1 MQVTRLLAIRH
12 GETAWNAKGRI
23 QGHLDI
29 PLNEV
34 GLGQARRLA
43 RALATEPLA
52 AVYTSDL
59 ARARETAAPLAARL
73 GLEALPDSRLR
84 ERAFGRFEGMTFP
97 EIEAHWP
104 EDHRRWRERDPAYGP
119 PDGEVLADFYQR
131 VVAAATALCEAH
143 RGEAVALVAH
153 GGVLDCLYRAATRVD
168 LRATRTWALA
178 NASINRLLHTPE
190 GFTLV
195 GWGDTL
201 HLEDPA
207 LDEVTESAAPG
218 APA

>member
-29 PLNEV
+29 PLSEV

-43 RALATEPLA
+43 HALATEPLA
-52 AVYTSDL
+52 AIYTSDL

-73 GLEALPDSRLR
+73 GLEARPDPRLR
-84 ERAFGRFEGMTFP
+84 ERGFGCFEGMTFP
-97 EIEAHWP
+97 EIEARWP

-119 PDGEVLADFYQR
+119 PDGEVLADFYDR
-131 VVAAATALCEAH
+131 VVAAAAALCEAH

-178 NASINRLLHTPE
+178 NASINRLLHTPD

-201 HLEDPA
+201 HLDDPA
-207 LDEVTESAAPG
+207 LDEAAESSAPG
-218 APA
+218 ASA